1 MINHEKNRYATL
13 SSFYRI
19 LSLLSNENEFEY
31 LSSRKVNLLKP
42 ALAYMEEHLFD
53 PELRIDSLS
62 QLCGVSNTYFRKL
75 FTMYMGRTPKKF
87 IIEKRLEKAK
97 NIIDEGNYMH
107 LYEVAEET
115 GFSDPLYFSRIFK
128 QHCGVP
134 PGQME

>member
-1 MINHEKNRYATL
+1 
-13 SSFYRI
+13 
-19 LSLLSNENEFEY
+19 
-31 LSSRKVNLLKP
+31 
-42 ALAYMEEHLFD
+42 
-53 PELRIDSLS
+53 
-62 QLCGVSNTYFRKL
+62 
-75 FTMYMGRTPKKF
+75 MYMGRTPKKF

-97 NIIDEGNYMH
+97 NIIDEGNYMD